1 MFFSS
6 MSDLLY
12 GTMNLIVPIAVKYF
26 ETFCISQKSKSIEI
40 IIVRNS
46 VIMFDLSVKK
56 KKIWRVY
63 KNAMC
68 NVYHVSLIPCG
79 EILPL

>member
-1 MFFSS
+1 

-12 GTMNLIVPIAVKYF
+12 GTMNLIVPIAVKYL

-56 KKIWRVY
+56 KNWRVY
-63 KNAMC
+63 KNAMY
-68 NVYHVSLIPCG
+68 NVYHVSLIPYG

>member
-1 MFFSS
+1 

-12 GTMNLIVPIAVKYF
+12 GTMNLIVTIAVKYF

-56 KKIWRVY
+56 KI
-63 KNAMC
+63 
-68 NVYHVSLIPCG
+68 G
-79 EILPL
+79 EFIKMQCTMFIMFNPLRGNFAPININTSGF

>member
-56 KKIWRVY
+56 KKKI
-63 KNAMC
+63 
-68 NVYHVSLIPCG
+68 G
-79 EILPL
+79 EFIKMQCAIFIMSV

>member
-56 KKIWRVY
+56 KK
-63 KNAMC
+63 KF
-68 NVYHVSLIPCG
+68 G
-79 EILPL
+79 EFIKMQCTMFIMSV

>member
-56 KKIWRVY
+56 KI
-63 KNAMC
+63 
-68 NVYHVSLIPCG
+68 G
-79 EILPL
+79 EFIKMQCTMFIMSV